1 MLFSFFGVCPTS
13 FFDIAYLLQDKFLFL
28 IMIYAVLK
36 QSTPMKVFYGPVNTV
51 NLVGIN
57 RKGSW
62 AFLFF

>member
-1 MLFSFFGVCPTS
+1 
-13 FFDIAYLLQDKFLFL
+13 
-28 IMIYAVLK
+28 MIYAVLK
-36 QSTPMKVFYGPVNTV
+36 QSTPMKVFYDPVNTV